1 MLEPCHICPVEPIE
15 LERVR
20 GVYAAFNEARAPDSE
35 LFDPELEWHN
45 APELPGA
52 TVHRGLDAMR
62 ADINQQMEAW
72 EERRFEPVELMDAG
86 EHVIVFLNLDAKG
99 KASGVPV
106 HIELAHV
113 LTFRDEKVVRVQAF
127 IDREQAL
134 AAAGL

>member
-1 MLEPCHICPVEPIE
+1 VEPLD

-20 GVYAAFNEARAPDSE
+20 EIYAAFNEARALDSE
-35 LFDPELEWHN
+35 LFDPEVEWHN

-62 ADINQQMEAW
+62 ADIDEQMEAW
-72 EERRFEPVELMDAG
+72 EERHFDPVELMDAG

-99 KASGVPV
+99 KSSGVPV

-113 LTFRDEKVVRVQAF
+113 LTFRDGKVVRVQAF
-127 IDREQAL
+127 IDRDQAL
-134 AAAGL
+134 RAAGMQNR